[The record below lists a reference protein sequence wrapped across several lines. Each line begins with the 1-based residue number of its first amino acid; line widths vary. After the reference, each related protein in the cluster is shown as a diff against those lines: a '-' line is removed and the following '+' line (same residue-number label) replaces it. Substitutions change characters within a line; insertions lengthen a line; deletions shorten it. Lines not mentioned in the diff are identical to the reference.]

1 MNKIFSPLVLI
12 LLLAGCQSHFISDS
26 SYRKEVEK
34 QFEKRKA
41 TYGQSRPELFKF
53 TDDQAIGKEQKEAL
67 KFLYAYMSLNDIA
80 DYDAD
85 FFEQQVKA
93 AFQAKNY
100 FTWGKKVPE
109 DLFRHFVL
117 PPRVNNENMDSARIV
132 FFNELKERIKG
143 MTMTEAALEVNHWCH
158 EKVTYRPADGRTSAP
173 LATVRNA
180 FGRCGEESTFTVT
193 ALRAVGIPA
202 RQCYTPRWAHTDDNH
217 AWVEVWTDGKWHY
230 MGACEPEAE
239 LDKAW
244 FTYPAKR
251 AMMVHTNVFGKYNGK
266 ESKTEFPLFTKINV
280 LENYTDTKK
289 LEVKVTD
296 EQGIAIPDA
305 TVRFQLYNYAE
316 YYNIYTQQTDKNGK
330 AYVISGLGDLVVSA
344 SKGEK
349 YGYKKVSLQKENN
362 VVITLSRVA
371 GNEYE
376 EDMDITPPANKAVFA
391 KDTSAKT
398 KENNI
403 RLKYE
408 DSVRNAY
415 LSTFMT
421 KENAYKLA
429 TPQLNKEKV
438 AEYIAKSEGNYKEIA
453 AFIKQNANNPYALSL
468 LSTLTDKDLRDTP
481 ADILQSHL
489 KNTESKKVDE
499 QVFVQGI
506 LSPRISL
513 ELIRDWRPYLQQ
525 KFKATFPS
533 NVSTADIKNWVIKHI
548 EVTDEENYSGCPIS
562 PIGVEKLHKAD
573 KRSRDIFFVALC
585 RSFHM
590 PAKIDMA
597 TSEIKI
603 YENGLWKTIS
613 LDPSLPEKPIGN
625 ITISYKSN
633 DDLTPQYLSYYSV
646 SKYKDGDFIQ
656 LDYED
661 DARVSKFPVKLTLEE
676 GYYRL
681 TTGNRYADG
690 KVLTHNSYFTIQ
702 KGKDISIPL
711 TIRPLIVNKKVYGN
725 VDKGIEAKWY
735 ENDMI
740 ICFLEPDKEPTKHI
754 MNDIPLF
761 KKEFDK
767 WSGKFVF
774 VVPEANLREGFSAK
788 QYKNLPSNSMFLP
801 ANSKNVAINGTALM
815 NSFLKSANQAFRDNY
830 PLLYMVN
837 KKGEIVFY
845 SEGYRIGM
853 GDMLWKAI
861 KMNE

>member
-1 MNKIFSPLVLI
+1 
-12 LLLAGCQSHFISDS
+12 
-26 SYRKEVEK
+26 
-34 QFEKRKA
+34 
-41 TYGQSRPELFKF
+41 
-53 TDDQAIGKEQKEAL
+53 
-67 KFLYAYMSLNDIA
+67 
-80 DYDAD
+80 
-85 FFEQQVKA
+85 
-93 AFQAKNY
+93 
-100 FTWGKKVPE
+100 
-109 DLFRHFVL
+109 
-117 PPRVNNENMDSARIV
+117 
-132 FFNELKERIKG
+132 
-143 MTMTEAALEVNHWCH
+143 
-158 EKVTYRPADGRTSAP
+158 
-173 LATVRNA
+173 
-180 FGRCGEESTFTVT
+180 
-193 ALRAVGIPA
+193 
-202 RQCYTPRWAHTDDNH
+202 
-217 AWVEVWTDGKWHY
+217 
-230 MGACEPEAE
+230 
-239 LDKAW
+239 
-244 FTYPAKR
+244 
-251 AMMVHTNVFGKYNGK
+251 
-266 ESKTEFPLFTKINV
+266 
-280 LENYTDTKK
+280 
-289 LEVKVTD
+289 
-296 EQGIAIPDA
+296 
-305 TVRFQLYNYAE
+305 
-316 YYNIYTQQTDKNGK
+316 
-330 AYVISGLGDLVVSA
+330 
-344 SKGEK
+344 
-349 YGYKKVSLQKENN
+349 
-362 VVITLSRVA
+362 
-371 GNEYE
+371 
-376 EDMDITPPANKAVFA
+376 
-391 KDTSAKT
+391 
-398 KENNI
+398 
-403 RLKYE
+403 
-408 DSVRNAY
+408 
-415 LSTFMT
+415 
-421 KENAYKLA
+421 
-429 TPQLNKEKV
+429 
-438 AEYIAKSEGNYKEIA
+438 
-453 AFIKQNANNPYALSL
+453 
-468 LSTLTDKDLRDTP
+468 
-481 ADILQSHL
+481 
-489 KNTESKKVDE
+489 
-499 QVFVQGI
+499 
-506 LSPRISL
+506 
-513 ELIRDWRPYLQQ
+513 
-525 KFKATFPS
+525 
-533 NVSTADIKNWVIKHI
+533 
-548 EVTDEENYSGCPIS
+548 
-562 PIGVEKLHKAD
+562 
-573 KRSRDIFFVALC
+573 
-585 RSFHM
+585 
-590 PAKIDMA
+590 MA